1 MKKNWFFQLDFPVN
15 ATQWLGKQSLAS
27 FLVSEP
33 WNTRLLSSMNLFCEH
48 EDVLFG
54 WWAIL
59 WYYWESVNSVIT
71 TFCELLLSLHVKLR
85 LCQVC
90 HKRSSQVSL
99 VGHINTFFCVKYQMP
114 THTDLCS
121 TTQHSCLCPVLLLLS
136 TGCQKS
142 HRIGGSHGETEN
154 EGWSETGEQYIVS
167 SRCHEFQM
175 DCILVVVSSLKS
187 EFLHYLL

>member
-1 MKKNWFFQLDFPVN
+1 MFGSANRCP
-15 ATQWLGKQSLAS
+15 A
-27 FLVSEP
+27 
-33 WNTRLLSSMNLFCEH
+33 LLSEQGGTRSCDSRWGHQSIQPAHCAESTTGGKWKEIYGCFTSQFPNESQL
-48 EDVLFG
+48 
-54 WWAIL
+54 IL
-59 WYYWESVNSVIT
+59 S
-71 TFCELLLSLHVKLR
+71 LLLNLHVKLR

-90 HKRSSQVSL
+90 HKRSSLLSL

-121 TTQHSCLCPVLLLLS
+121 TTRHCCLCPFLLLLS

-154 EGWSETGEQYIVS
+154 EGWSETGEQYIMS
-167 SRCHEFQM
+167 SRCHEEFQI

-187 EFLHYLL
+187 ELLHYLL